1 MLVAE
6 QVAFVSV
13 HQFLLEVLG
22 ATRRQ
27 LGDEDD
33 LVELVENRKDGV
45 FDGTEFFV
53 DGCVCRIWTVL
64 L

>member
-6 QVAFVSV
+6 QVAFVAV
-13 HQFLLEVLG
+13 NQFLLEVLG
-22 ATRRQ
+22 AARWQ

-45 FDGTEFFV
+45 LDGTEFFV
-53 DGCVCRIWTVL
+53 DGCVC
-64 L
+64 